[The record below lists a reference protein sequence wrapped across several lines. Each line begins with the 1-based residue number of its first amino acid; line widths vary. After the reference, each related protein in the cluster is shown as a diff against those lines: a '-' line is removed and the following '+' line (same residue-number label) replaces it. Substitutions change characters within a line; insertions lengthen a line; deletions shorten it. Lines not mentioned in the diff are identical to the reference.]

1 MVEKTK
7 EPKKGSITE
16 EDTATL
22 LQRYAPTT
30 VLALLQEVANSP
42 KGKID
47 WNRLVAKTSTGISNA
62 REYQMLWRHLAYREA
77 LLDKLDNGAQPLDD
91 DSDLEYEV
99 EAYPAVSAE
108 ASTEAVA
115 CVKVLI
121 SSGLSSDSSHQNGLT
136 VEGLLS
142 MNLPNQSSRSQQ
154 NLQPTCS
161 MQGKNFTVPVS
172 VLKNS
177 LPAVTTTTV
186 ETAEGDDALGN
197 GMAPRK
203 RRKNWSEAEDL
214 ELIAAVQKYG
224 EGNWANM
231 LRGDFKGDRT
241 PSQLAQGCIA
251 IYPVFACDFVDFLS
265 ALRWKKIRGNN
276 LDLNVGGSSSKLSE
290 AQLAARHSLSIA
302 LNMPNITANT
312 IGTAGTST
320 HSMLAGTNATSNSLH
335 FTTAEA
341 KPLSQKGLDPVK
353 AEAKPQSQ
361 EGLNPAKTYQMGLS
375 GSTTKAPVIAK
386 KTISK
391 LTDSKVRATAVAAGA
406 RIAFHSDAASLL
418 KAAQA
423 KNAVHIMPTVCSS
436 TQSVKPGGMS
446 THSELPPNVHI
457 LRSSSVATPL
467 STPSSTAAT
476 PSTTRPRSSKVL
488 PQASQH
494 TPTKDAMLS
503 RQTNGVSCNL
513 DAEQV
518 QDGAVIFRD
527 GPNDQV
533 QKDKGDSPDQKAE
546 SKNLSTNAEKPVD
559 TPKILSDETG
569 SKAVTGVQAKEGKS
583 AKDNEIPR
591 SSVNVGASDPSAV
604 DGCENRS
611 ASEKQTDLAI
621 ETDGCKGKQVYMK
634 RPVKL
639 ACGKIETGTQPPNT
653 MILTRIAKSRPHL
666 VGKGFV
672 VVVVVVVSFR
682 QYNTPMEPI
691 PGVKSS
697 PRHKLPKSN
706 EFVATPNSEKQRNL
720 LSVMMKTTKKMKN
733 VGLLSIFLLDFKV
746 EPQISPRKTK
756 KLSFR
761 QSSSPRPAHP
771 PKNDVRTD
779 DDIVQVSNE
788 LFDHDDNLAAES
800 FAFNRDIDVNQSPRL
815 DVDVD
820 VDVDEDEY
828 FEFPILINNPTSN
841 PTDDPFQK
849 EYSSGGDQHS
859 TDNHSFIQ
867 TILGQHLLKSLKEL
881 CSKTKIIKM
890 KEKKL
895 MDKPDCFLIL
905 RYLLGTIPI
914 VV

>member
-136 VEGLLS
+136 VE
-142 MNLPNQSSRSQQ
+142 
-154 NLQPTCS
+154 
-161 MQGKNFTVPVS
+161 
-172 VLKNS
+172 
-177 LPAVTTTTV
+177 VTTTTV

-214 ELIAAVQKYG
+214 ELIAAVKKYG

-241 PSQLAQGCIA
+241 PSQLAQ
-251 IYPVFACDFVDFLS
+251 
-265 ALRWKKIRGNN
+265 RWKKIRGNN
-276 LDLNVGGSSSKLSE
+276 DLNVGGRSKLSE

-406 RIAFHSDAASLL
+406 RIAFPSDAASLL

-457 LRSSSVATPL
+457 LRSSLVATPL

-533 QKDKGDSPDQKAE
+533 QKDKRDSPDRKAE

-559 TPKILSDETG
+559 TPKIESDETG

-591 SSVNVGASDPSAV
+591 STVNVGASDPTAV

-621 ETDGCKGKQVYMK
+621 ETDGCKGKQVVSK
-634 RPVKL
+634 
-639 ACGKIETGTQPPNT
+639 GEGDIKI
-653 MILTRIAKSRPHL
+653 
-666 VGKGFV
+666 
-672 VVVVVVVSFR
+672 
-682 QYNTPMEPI
+682 
-691 PGVKSS
+691 
-697 PRHKLPKSN
+697 
-706 EFVATPNSEKQRNL
+706 
-720 LSVMMKTTKKMKN
+720 
-733 VGLLSIFLLDFKV
+733 
-746 EPQISPRKTK
+746 
-756 KLSFR
+756 
-761 QSSSPRPAHP
+761 
-771 PKNDVRTD
+771 
-779 DDIVQVSNE
+779 
-788 LFDHDDNLAAES
+788 
-800 FAFNRDIDVNQSPRL
+800 
-815 DVDVD
+815 
-820 VDVDEDEY
+820 
-828 FEFPILINNPTSN
+828 
-841 PTDDPFQK
+841 
-849 EYSSGGDQHS
+849 
-859 TDNHSFIQ
+859 
-867 TILGQHLLKSLKEL
+867 
-881 CSKTKIIKM
+881 
-890 KEKKL
+890 
-895 MDKPDCFLIL
+895 
-905 RYLLGTIPI
+905 
-914 VV
+914 

>member
-161 MQGKNFTVPVS
+161 MQGKNITVPVS

-214 ELIAAVQKYG
+214 ELIASVKKYG

-241 PSQLAQGCIA
+241 PSQLAQ
-251 IYPVFACDFVDFLS
+251 
-265 ALRWKKIRGNN
+265 RWKKIRGNN
-276 LDLNVGGSSSKLSE
+276 DLNVGGRSKLSE

-406 RIAFHSDAASLL
+406 RIAFPSDAASLL

-533 QKDKGDSPDQKAE
+533 QKDKRDSPDQKAE

-559 TPKILSDETG
+559 TPKIESDETG

-621 ETDGCKGKQVYMK
+621 ETDGCKGKQVVRK
-634 RPVKL
+634 
-639 ACGKIETGTQPPNT
+639 GEGDIKI
-653 MILTRIAKSRPHL
+653 
-666 VGKGFV
+666 
-672 VVVVVVVSFR
+672 
-682 QYNTPMEPI
+682 
-691 PGVKSS
+691 
-697 PRHKLPKSN
+697 
-706 EFVATPNSEKQRNL
+706 
-720 LSVMMKTTKKMKN
+720 
-733 VGLLSIFLLDFKV
+733 
-746 EPQISPRKTK
+746 
-756 KLSFR
+756 
-761 QSSSPRPAHP
+761 
-771 PKNDVRTD
+771 
-779 DDIVQVSNE
+779 
-788 LFDHDDNLAAES
+788 
-800 FAFNRDIDVNQSPRL
+800 
-815 DVDVD
+815 
-820 VDVDEDEY
+820 
-828 FEFPILINNPTSN
+828 
-841 PTDDPFQK
+841 
-849 EYSSGGDQHS
+849 
-859 TDNHSFIQ
+859 
-867 TILGQHLLKSLKEL
+867 
-881 CSKTKIIKM
+881 
-890 KEKKL
+890 
-895 MDKPDCFLIL
+895 
-905 RYLLGTIPI
+905 
-914 VV
+914 

>member
-136 VEGLLS
+136 VE
-142 MNLPNQSSRSQQ
+142 
-154 NLQPTCS
+154 
-161 MQGKNFTVPVS
+161 
-172 VLKNS
+172 
-177 LPAVTTTTV
+177 VTTTTV

-214 ELIAAVQKYG
+214 ELIAAVKKYG

-241 PSQLAQGCIA
+241 PSQLAQ
-251 IYPVFACDFVDFLS
+251 
-265 ALRWKKIRGNN
+265 RWKKIRGNN
-276 LDLNVGGSSSKLSE
+276 DLNVGGRSKLSE

-406 RIAFHSDAASLL
+406 RIAFPSDAASLL

-457 LRSSSVATPL
+457 LRSSLVATPL

-476 PSTTRPRSSKVL
+476 PSTTHPRSSKVL

-533 QKDKGDSPDQKAE
+533 QKDKRDSPDRKAQ

-559 TPKILSDETG
+559 TPKIESDETG
-569 SKAVTGVQAKEGKS
+569 SKAVMGVQAKEGKS

-621 ETDGCKGKQVYMK
+621 ETDGCKGKQVVRK
-634 RPVKL
+634 
-639 ACGKIETGTQPPNT
+639 GEGDIKI
-653 MILTRIAKSRPHL
+653 
-666 VGKGFV
+666 
-672 VVVVVVVSFR
+672 
-682 QYNTPMEPI
+682 
-691 PGVKSS
+691 
-697 PRHKLPKSN
+697 
-706 EFVATPNSEKQRNL
+706 
-720 LSVMMKTTKKMKN
+720 
-733 VGLLSIFLLDFKV
+733 
-746 EPQISPRKTK
+746 
-756 KLSFR
+756 
-761 QSSSPRPAHP
+761 
-771 PKNDVRTD
+771 
-779 DDIVQVSNE
+779 
-788 LFDHDDNLAAES
+788 
-800 FAFNRDIDVNQSPRL
+800 
-815 DVDVD
+815 
-820 VDVDEDEY
+820 
-828 FEFPILINNPTSN
+828 
-841 PTDDPFQK
+841 
-849 EYSSGGDQHS
+849 
-859 TDNHSFIQ
+859 
-867 TILGQHLLKSLKEL
+867 
-881 CSKTKIIKM
+881 
-890 KEKKL
+890 
-895 MDKPDCFLIL
+895 
-905 RYLLGTIPI
+905 
-914 VV
+914 

>member
-115 CVKVLI
+115 CVKFHTSILLLHFLCEAGLISAVLI

-241 PSQLAQGCIA
+241 PSQLAQ
-251 IYPVFACDFVDFLS
+251 
-265 ALRWKKIRGNN
+265 RWKKIRGNN

-353 AEAKPQSQ
+353 AEAKPQTQ

-406 RIAFHSDAASLL
+406 RIAFPSDAASLL

-621 ETDGCKGKQVYMK
+621 ETDGCKGKQV
-634 RPVKL
+634 L
-639 ACGKIETGTQPPNT
+639 ACGKIETGTQPHNT
-653 MILTRIAKSRPHL
+653 MILTRIAKMPPGQIL
-666 VGKGFV
+666 GI
-672 VVVVVVVSFR
+672 VSFR

-691 PGVKSS
+691 PGVKS
-697 PRHKLPKSN
+697 N

-720 LSVMMKTTKKMKN
+720 FSVMMKTMKKMKN

-746 EPQISPRKTK
+746 QPLRKAK

-761 QSSSPRPAHP
+761 QSASPRPAHP
-771 PKNDVRTD
+771 LKNDGRTD

-849 EYSSGGDQHS
+849 AYSSGGDQHS

-867 TILGQHLLKSLKEL
+867 TILGQHLLKSLSFRHRSIPQRHTFPE
-881 CSKTKIIKM
+881 T
-890 KEKKL
+890 EKNFAQRRKSS
-895 MDKPDCFLIL
+895 
-905 RYLLGTIPI
+905 R
-914 VV
+914 

>member
-136 VEGLLS
+136 VE
-142 MNLPNQSSRSQQ
+142 
-154 NLQPTCS
+154 
-161 MQGKNFTVPVS
+161 
-172 VLKNS
+172 
-177 LPAVTTTTV
+177 VTTTTV

-214 ELIAAVQKYG
+214 ELIAAVKKYG
-224 EGNWANM
+224 EGNWVNM

-241 PSQLAQGCIA
+241 PSQLAQ
-251 IYPVFACDFVDFLS
+251 
-265 ALRWKKIRGNN
+265 RWKKIRGNN
-276 LDLNVGGSSSKLSE
+276 DLNVGGRSKLSE

-406 RIAFHSDAASLL
+406 RIAFPSDAASLL

-533 QKDKGDSPDQKAE
+533 QKDKRDSPDQKAE

-559 TPKILSDETG
+559 TPKIESDETG

-621 ETDGCKGKQVYMK
+621 ETDGCKGKQVVRK
-634 RPVKL
+634 
-639 ACGKIETGTQPPNT
+639 GEGDIKI
-653 MILTRIAKSRPHL
+653 
-666 VGKGFV
+666 
-672 VVVVVVVSFR
+672 
-682 QYNTPMEPI
+682 
-691 PGVKSS
+691 
-697 PRHKLPKSN
+697 
-706 EFVATPNSEKQRNL
+706 
-720 LSVMMKTTKKMKN
+720 
-733 VGLLSIFLLDFKV
+733 
-746 EPQISPRKTK
+746 
-756 KLSFR
+756 
-761 QSSSPRPAHP
+761 
-771 PKNDVRTD
+771 
-779 DDIVQVSNE
+779 
-788 LFDHDDNLAAES
+788 
-800 FAFNRDIDVNQSPRL
+800 
-815 DVDVD
+815 
-820 VDVDEDEY
+820 
-828 FEFPILINNPTSN
+828 
-841 PTDDPFQK
+841 
-849 EYSSGGDQHS
+849 
-859 TDNHSFIQ
+859 
-867 TILGQHLLKSLKEL
+867 
-881 CSKTKIIKM
+881 
-890 KEKKL
+890 
-895 MDKPDCFLIL
+895 
-905 RYLLGTIPI
+905 
-914 VV
+914 